1 MTVARRFASNIDL
14 LSFALVRAMLD
25 PVTSDPTGLGTG
37 DAGRTWYRSDVPT
50 LKTWNGTA
58 AVDMLARGSQTG
70 TQIASTI
77 SDFTTAVQAIKW
89 ATMTAPTAA
98 VNMNSQQFSSLAT
111 ASSSGQAVE
120 YAQFNTALAN
130 LKSGLDFK
138 STQMTVVA
146 TSNISLSAPGAT
158 ISGHTMVSG
167 DTMLLTGQTT
177 ASQNGMYN
185 WLGASTTATR
195 TPDASSTGSIF
206 SGTMVAVGNA
216 GTTSP
221 DTVWMQTV
229 VGTGTNGAITI
240 GTDSMTWIQP
250 FTATAYTSGNGGIT
264 VVGSVI
270 TAIANTGVTIGGS
283 GIGAD
288 FSVVPKKLVSV
299 VPTATTGLWT
309 IATAVGTYNHGLG
322 NYCPTV
328 TVRVYTSPASGYTQ
342 GDEIDMYCV
351 ATDSNNVQ
359 ITFPAA
365 PASNNWIIQVVG

>member
-1 MTVARRFASNIDL
+1 MTVARRFASNLDIL
-14 LSFALVRAMLD
+14 GFALVRGMLD
-25 PVTSDPTGLGTG
+25 PVTVDPTGLGSG
-37 DAGRTWYRSDVPT
+37 DAGRVWFRSDIPT
-50 LKTWNGTA
+50 LKFWNGTA
-58 AVDMLARGSQTG
+58 AIDVKDLGTATGSIT
-70 TQIASTI
+70 ASKV

-111 ASSSGQAVE
+111 ASGSGQAVE

-138 STQMTVVA
+138 STQATVVA
-146 TSNISLSAPGAT
+146 TTNITLTAPGAT
-158 ISGHTMVSG
+158 ISAHTMVTG

-177 ASQNGMYN
+177 ATQNGLYN
-185 WLGASTTATR
+185 WLGASTLATR
-195 TPDASSTGSIF
+195 TADTSTTGSIF

-216 GTTSP
+216 GTTFP

-250 FTATAYTSGNGGIT
+250 FSATTYTNGNGINIS
-264 VVGSVI
+264 VGVI
-270 TAIANTGVTIGGS
+270 SAVANTGVTVTGS

-309 IATAVGTYNHGLG
+309 IASTVGTYNHGLA
-322 NYCPTV
+322 NYCPNV
-328 TVRVYTSPASGYTQ
+328 TIRVYTSPASGYTQ
-342 GDEIDMYCV
+342 GDEIEMYCV

-365 PASNNWIIQVVG
+365 PASSNWIIQVVG

>member
-1 MTVARRFASNIDL
+1 MTVARRFASNLDIL
-14 LSFALVRAMLD
+14 GFALVRAMLD
-25 PVTSDPTGLGTG
+25 PITVDPTGLGSS
-37 DAGRTWYRSDVPT
+37 DAGRTWFRSDIPT
-50 LKTWNGTA
+50 LKFWNGTTA
-58 AVDMLARGSQTG
+58 IDVKDLGTATG
-70 TQIASTI
+70 TTTASKI

-89 ATMTAPTAA
+89 ETMTAPNAA

-138 STQMTVVA
+138 STQMTVVV
-146 TSNISLSAPGAT
+146 TSNISLTAPGAT
-158 ISGHTMVSG
+158 LSGHTMAAG

-185 WLGASTTATR
+185 WNGASSTATR
-195 TPDASSTGSIF
+195 TADANSTGSIF

-229 VGTGTNGAITI
+229 VGTGTNGTITI
-240 GTDSMTWIQP
+240 GADSMTWIQP
-250 FTATAYTSGNGGIT
+250 FTATSYTSGNGGIT
-264 VVGSVI
+264 ISGSVI

-309 IATAVGTYNHGLG
+309 IASAVGTYNHGLS
-322 NYCPTV
+322 NSAVAV
-328 TVRVYTSPASGYTQ
+328 TIRAYTSPASGYTQ
-342 GDEIDMYCV
+342 GDEIEMYNV
-351 ATDSNNVQ
+351 ATDANNVQ

-365 PASNNWIIQVVG
+365 PASNNWVIQVVG